1 MWQRSSNAFSEVASE
16 DARKEIHRLAC
27 KIYRKAKVFKSVE
40 KQVVF
45 RSAASHAMEN
55 CASGKLSRLSDALA
69 CHSRCAE
76 MLWDLRVSEENS
88 SSDSNKV
95 MNRSCE
101 AVRRI
106 VNRMGGL
113 RGILN
118 SISVKE
124 DLTSLLR
131 SVIAANGVS
140 VRILSESDK
149 KEEQQ
154 KALSVFCEIKEI
166 LRIVPDVTAILAFD
180 VALRM
185 SMESNEMSLRW
196 SEEAV
201 QIASRFGEPE
211 MDKLS
216 CGKSH
221 TFYVQ
226 RFCITQGN
234 SASLERD

>member
-1 MWQRSSNAFSEVASE
+1 MPRTFGEVSPTISQNEKKSEMLKKYKEVVKSFDESTSVDVAKEFERFSEVASE

-55 CASGKLSRLSDALA
+55 CASGKMSRLSDALA

-124 DLTSLLR
+124 DLMSLLR

-166 LRIVPDVTAILAFD
+166 LRIVPDVTADIARLAFD
-180 VALRM
+180 VA
-185 SMESNEMSLRW
+185 
-196 SEEAV
+196 
-201 QIASRFGEPE
+201 
-211 MDKLS
+211 
-216 CGKSH
+216 
-221 TFYVQ
+221 
-226 RFCITQGN
+226 
-234 SASLERD
+234 